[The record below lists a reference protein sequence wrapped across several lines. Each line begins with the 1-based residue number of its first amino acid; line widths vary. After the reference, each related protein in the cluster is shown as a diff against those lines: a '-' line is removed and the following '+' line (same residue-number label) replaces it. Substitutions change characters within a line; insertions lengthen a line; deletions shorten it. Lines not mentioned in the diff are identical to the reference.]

1 MAVMRLALAQLR
13 SHLYDKKTNLYRIAQ
28 TVAEAAGK
36 QEADYVLFPELYLT
50 GYTLNENV
58 TDLAEPIEGE
68 SVNYMREI
76 ASQHSTGMIVGLPE
90 KEDDHIYNTAIVIDK
105 NGDIIGKYRKTHL
118 FDFEKQWFSPGDSC
132 PVFDTPFGRIAVM
145 ITYDMEFPET
155 SRIFAQKGARL
166 ILVLAANMVPYQTY
180 QSVFLRARAMENHVF
195 VALANKVG
203 LENDHIFFGESE
215 VIHPTG
221 KTIYQSYNNELIST
235 VDIDFAQ
242 TNTAK
247 GLLDYINNR
256 RVDLYRSE
264 GLVNGVIK
272 EQI

>member
-13 SHLYDKKTNLYRIAQ
+13 SNLYDKKTNLYRIAQ
-28 TVAEAAGK
+28 TVEEAAHK

-50 GYTLNENV
+50 GYTLNEKV
-58 TDLAEPIEGE
+58 TSLAETIDGE
-68 SVNYMREI
+68 SVKQMREI
-76 ASQHSTGMIVGLPE
+76 AGRHSTGMIVGLPE
-90 KEDDHIYNTAIVIDK
+90 KEDDHIYNTAIIIDRS
-105 NGDIIGKYRKTHL
+105 GDIVGKYRKAHL
-118 FDFEKQWFSPGDSC
+118 FDFEKQWFSPGNAC
-132 PVFDTPFGRIAVM
+132 PVFDTPFGKIAVM

-247 GLLDYINNR
+247 GLLDYISNR
-256 RVDLYRSE
+256 RVDLYRTE
-264 GLVNGVIK
+264 GLVNDIEK
-272 EQI
+272 EKV